1 MIVEQMAQMILD
13 LKQQGVS
20 ILRSGQNMHFA
31 EHVSGRA
38 YGLEK
43 GQIRYQASMNE
54 LAANADVRRACLSV

>member
-20 ILRSGQNMHFA
+20 ILLTGQNMHFA
-31 EHVSGRA
+31 ELASDRA
-38 YGLEK
+38 YGLEN
-43 GQIRYQASMNE
+43 GQVRYQASMNE